1 MPPPA
6 SALREAA
13 APGPLAE
20 LQGRD
25 PLPDRPGG
33 THPVQV
39 SRFVVDDGP
48 GGRGGGGLTA
58 YLCLFAEGFLML
70 DKSSKVQTNSGSA
83 RFYHRMSVYMVLI
96 WLSFLE
102 ARLSAPP
109 DPSD

>member
-1 MPPPA
+1 MPLPA

-39 SRFVVDDGP
+39 SRRSVAVSRFVDDGP
-48 GGRGGGGLTA
+48 GGRGGLPA
-58 YLCLFAEGFLML
+58 YLCLLAEVFLPL
-70 DKSSKVQTNSGSA
+70 DNS
-83 RFYHRMSVYMVLI
+83 Y
-96 WLSFLE
+96 
-102 ARLSAPP
+102 
-109 DPSD
+109 